1 MKMGRLDCLRE
12 KMAEKGAGAMLVSSP
27 VAEEYLAEFQYADG
41 FLAILPEKAYLV
53 TDFRYIEAAEAALK
67 GTEFE
72 VVMAE
77 NGSLRHALGLISEA
91 TDKVLFEEDNVTVSL
106 LERMTKL
113 ADGKLTFVPGASGI
127 VDEMRKVKDEK
138 ELEAIAKAQSITDA
152 TFTHILN
159 VMTPDMTEREI
170 ALEME
175 YFMKKQGASGLAFDI
190 IAVSG
195 TASSL
200 PHGVPRDVKLEKGFL
215 TLDFGAKWGGYC
227 SDMTRT
233 VVIGKADEEIKR
245 LYNTVLS
252 AQTEALE
259 RLHEGFSCREADAVA
274 RAIIDGAGYKGCFGH
289 SLGHGVGR
297 YIHEEPRLSGGAK
310 EGELLK
316 VGHVV
321 TVEPGIYIAGKY
333 GCRIEDMVAITK
345 DGIRNFTKSSK
356 ELIEL
361 F

>member
-1 MKMGRLDCLRE
+1 MGRLDYLRE

-27 VAEEYLAEFQYADG
+27 VAEEYLAQFQYADG
-41 FLAILPEKAYLV
+41 FLAILPETAYLV

-67 GTEFE
+67 GTDFE
-72 VVMAE
+72 AVMAE
-77 NGSLRHALGLISEA
+77 NGSLRHALGMISEA

-106 LERMTKL
+106 LERMNKL
-113 ADGKLTFVPGASGI
+113 ADGKLTFIPGASAI

-138 ELEAIAKAQSITDA
+138 ELDAIAKAQSITDA

-159 VMTPDMTEREI
+159 IMTPDMTEREV

-175 YFMKKQGASGLAFDI
+175 YFMRKQGASGLAFDI

-195 TASSL
+195 SASSL

-233 VVIGKADEEIKR
+233 VVIGKADDEMKK
-245 LYNTVLS
+245 LYNTVLA

-259 RLHEGFSCREADAVA
+259 RLREGFSCREADAVA

-297 YIHEEPRLSGGAK
+297 YIHEEPRLSGVAK
-310 EGELLK
+310 EGELLAT
-316 VGHVV
+316 GHVV

-333 GCRIEDMVAITK
+333 GCRIEDMVAVTK
-345 DGIRNFTKSSK
+345 DGIRNFTKSPK

>member
-1 MKMGRLDCLRE
+1 MKRLDYLRE
-12 KMAEKGAGAMLVSSP
+12 QMKEKGAGAMLVSSP

-41 FLAILPEKAYLV
+41 FLAILSDKAYLV
-53 TDFRYIEAAEAALK
+53 TDFRYIEAAEAALA
-67 GTEFE
+67 GTDFE
-72 VVMAE
+72 VVMSE

-91 TDKVLFEEDNVTVSL
+91 TDTVLFEEDDVTISL
-106 LERMTKL
+106 LERMKKL
-113 ADGKLTFVPGASGI
+113 ADGKLNFVGGASEI
-127 VDEMRKVKDEK
+127 IAEMRKVKDEK

-159 VMTPDMTEREI
+159 YIKPDMTEREI

-175 YFMKKQGASGLAFDI
+175 YFMRKQGASGLAFDI

-259 RLHEGFSCREADAVA
+259 RLREGFSCREADAVA

-297 YIHEEPRLSGGAK
+297 YIHEEPRLSGVAK
-310 EGELLK
+310 ESELLK

-345 DGIRNFTKSSK
+345 DGIRNFTKSPK